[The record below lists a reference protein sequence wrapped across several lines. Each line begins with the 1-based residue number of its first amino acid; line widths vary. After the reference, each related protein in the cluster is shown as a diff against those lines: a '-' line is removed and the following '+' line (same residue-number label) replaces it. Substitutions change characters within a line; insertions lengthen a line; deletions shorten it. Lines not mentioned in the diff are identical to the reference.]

1 MNIVLVCLGNI
12 CRSPMAEFVCKDI
25 IKKQGL
31 SGINVSSRATSSE
44 EVGNPVYPPAG
55 RELAKHGITCGGKFA
70 EQLRASDYDKA
81 DLFVCMDESNVRN
94 AKRIF
99 GGDGANKTVKL
110 LSYCGEDS
118 DIADPWYTG
127 NFALTYSQIERGCNA
142 LLKSLQ
148 NK

>member
-1 MNIVLVCLGNI
+1 MKIVFVCLGNI
-12 CRSPMAEFVCKDI
+12 CRSPMAEFVCKDL
-25 IKKQGL
+25 IKKQGIA
-31 SGINVSSRATSSE
+31 GITVSSRATSSE
-44 EVGNPVYPPAG
+44 EEGNPVYPPAR
-55 RELAKHGITCGGKFA
+55 RELAKHGILCEGKYA
-70 EQLRASDYDKA
+70 EQLRSADYGEA
-81 DLFVCMDESNVRN
+81 DLFICMDESNVRN

-99 GGDGANKTVKL
+99 GGDNANKVVKL

-148 NK
+148 AK